1 MHPSLITTSQRT
13 TIMRKSCLRNQFP
26 AGVLNFDK
34 QDEEIKLYKQDDKKD
49 ISQRTAIMVKHNHVE
64 KKHKNRWPAGV
75 LKLDKKDDTK
85 DISEIGMIASDIDR
99 RRGCTACQGR
109 PYIEIGSGIGVMAT
123 TAVGLAAEK
132 QQKEQQKETQM
143 ERAAEGATGVVAAEG
158 AAAEQI
164 QT

>member
-13 TIMRKSCLRNQFP
+13 TIMRKSCLGNQFP

-109 PYIEIGSGIGVMAT
+109 PYIEIMRRMLIGGKIGVMAT
-123 TAVGLAAEK
+123 AAVGLAAEK
-132 QQKEQQKETQM
+132 QQKEQQKET
-143 ERAAEGATGVVAAEG
+143 T
-158 AAAEQI
+158 
-164 QT
+164 

>member
-13 TIMRKSCLRNQFP
+13 TIMRKSCLGNQFP

-85 DISEIGMIASDIDR
+85 GISEIGMMHCACHTASWLHCVSRGESCIDIMR
-99 RRGCTACQGR
+99 RMLIEGEIGWTATQNSRVSNRGCCHGMLANIPALFPFGFL
-109 PYIEIGSGIGVMAT
+109 GS
-123 TAVGLAAEK
+123 
-132 QQKEQQKETQM
+132 
-143 ERAAEGATGVVAAEG
+143 
-158 AAAEQI
+158 
-164 QT
+164 